1 MITRFSKTHAAWNEV
16 ESGYTERQLKGTTNL
31 SEPQGNSSQ
40 QRGKWYMI
48 TRFSKTHAAWNEVES
63 GYTERQLKGTTN
75 LNEPQGKFK
84 ICNLHMG

>member
-1 MITRFSKTHAAWNEV
+1 
-16 ESGYTERQLKGTTNL
+16 
-31 SEPQGNSSQ
+31 
-40 QRGKWYMI
+40 MI